1 MSVGIESISFY
12 TSNYFLD
19 LGEIANERGQDPSRY
34 YKAIGQEKM
43 AVSPPDED
51 IITLAA
57 NAALQALE
65 GVDKRKIDTL
75 LFATESGIDQ
85 SKAGG
90 IYVHNLIGL
99 SPNCRVVELKQ
110 ACYSAT
116 AGLMLGLP
124 YLVQNPD
131 RKILIIA
138 TDIARYGLGSAG
150 EPTQGAGAMA
160 MVLSSGPKILDMDL
174 QSGMYTQDVMDFWR
188 PNYRDEA
195 LVDGKYSV
203 KVYLTALHE
212 SWEQYQSLTGKK
224 FTDFTR
230 FAYHLPFS
238 RMGETAHKHLLKL
251 YGDNSISDLQAIEQ
265 VDKSLIYNRIV
276 GNTYTASV
284 FIALTSLL
292 ENTEE
297 DLGGKKVALFSYG
310 SGCVGELFTGTV
322 LAGYKDFLHTE
333 IHSRLLNKREQV
345 DLETYKSFYNFAL
358 PDDGSECSVPK
369 HNTGSFRLAGIKDH
383 QRQYERIA

>member
-1 MSVGIESISFY
+1 MA
-12 TSNYFLD
+12 D
-19 LGEIANERGQDPSRY
+19 LANERGLNPEKFS
-34 YKAIGQEKM
+34 KAIGQEKM

-51 IITLAA
+51 VVTLAA
-57 NAALQALE
+57 NAAQQALD
-65 GVDKRKIDTL
+65 GVDKSKIDTV

-85 SKAGG
+85 SKAAG
-90 IYVHNLIGL
+90 IYVHNLVGL
-99 SPNCRVVELKQ
+99 SANCRVVEMKQ

-160 MVLSSGPKILDMDL
+160 MVISSERKIIELDI
-174 QSGMYTQDVMDFWR
+174 QSGKYSQDVMDFWR

-203 KVYLTALHE
+203 KVYLTALYE
-212 SWEQYQSLTGKK
+212 SWEEYLKLTGRK
-224 FTDFTR
+224 FTDFYR

-238 RMGETAHKHLLKL
+238 RMGETAHKHLVKL
-251 YGDNSISDLQAIEQ
+251 YGDKSINNEQAVEQ
-265 VDKSLIYNRIV
+265 VEKSLMYNRII

-292 ENTEE
+292 ENTQEE
-297 DLGGKKVALFSYG
+297 LGGRKIALFSYG

-322 LAGYKDFLHTE
+322 LPGYKDFLKTE
-333 IHSRLLNKREQV
+333 IHNSQIAKREQV
-345 DLETYKSFYNFAL
+345 DLETYKQFYNFAL
-358 PDDGSECSVPK
+358 PVDGSEFVTPK
-369 HNTGSFRLAGIKDH
+369 HNTGRFRLAGIKEH
-383 QRQYERIA
+383 QRQYEPVE